1 MLCSAQFTIAVVNDG
16 ATGPQGP
23 KGDTGAQGPKGA
35 TGPQGPQGNA
45 GVGIT
50 SVTQTTTSSADG
62 GSNVITVTK
71 TDGTTSTFTV
81 INGSKG
87 STGGKGTDGKVFMLV
102 SASETYMRNMRQS
115 GNQPL
120 ITVATQVSGY
130 TGTPS
135 VTVSAGTY
143 SNGKLTL
150 PYANTYDSVT
160 ITATLSGAPTQ
171 TLVLSVL
178 DKTEYRKYFGMLSS
192 DPTGS
197 VLQGDH
203 YYNSITQKIRYRTT
217 SSWVDLENAE
227 IDDQKEYASI
237 LSNAMGHVLG
247 SIESGSV
254 VSSYYGYFQRI
265 IAGIIHAETITVD
278 AANINGKISIADV
291 DGGGLSLTKEGIGA
305 TSADGKSSWQINS
318 DGTAT
323 FRNASVTGNLEARKV
338 THDALKTIDAMT
350 GKSIGSTSMP
360 AVTSKTLWNL
370 DTTIA
375 GIRSA
380 YLTKGHSYTGAT
392 INGVAVRH
400 AAVTTN
406 GTSASV
412 SSPAS
417 GTSIAI
423 GTTYSGSV
431 TISAGDSKDVV
442 YKLLN
447 KYSFPVW
454 VKASTSLGGNF
465 NGIYAR
471 VYNTSGNYVQY
482 AEDATVRAILM
493 PNEGITIHGHSSAWW
508 GSKTGSGSIVCDIS
522 SGYAETTTPQLL
534 FSTSRSY
541 SGGTAGASSTTKYIA
556 IGTLTFTSPSRYL
569 GVTYQGT
576 LSGICRK
583 SGSSYVDL
591 SVKSSSQY
599 FVIYDLGA
607 ELASVELYYKSSV
620 SVTEDSWEDEDGES
634 HSSTSYDYT
643 SITVGRFAWTAF
655 RTLGTEPLVITDT
668 NNKEYRYTHDG
679 YSGLHRSDVI
689 SALFGYT
696 AAPTMYSGK
705 NAYDTI
711 LSTLGVGIGTYSLN
725 TASKITVN
733 GSTLSSLTYMTVGS
747 DRITFENTSGSITFY
762 TTGDTA
768 SDLKS
773 AYSALSA
780 YIVLMASTLGVE
792 TADVRPKANNTYS
805 IGANGN
811 VYARGYFNT
820 LDATTINV
828 TTVNGTTVKGAVFN

>member
-1 MLCSAQFTIAVVNDG
+1 MLCSAHYTIIDVRDG
-16 ATGPQGP
+16 TP
-23 KGDTGAQGPKGA
+23 
-35 TGPQGPQGNA
+35 
-45 GVGIT
+45 GVGISSVT
-50 SVTQTTTSSADG
+50 SVPSSADG
-62 GSNVITVTK
+62 GNNVITVTK
-71 TDGTTSTFTV
+71 TDGSSSTFTV
-81 INGSKG
+81 KNGSKG
-87 STGGKGTDGKVFMLV
+87 SSGGAGSDGKSFVLTV
-102 SASETYMRNMRQS
+102 SSLTYLRDLRSS
-115 GNQPL
+115 GNQPA
-120 ITVATQVSGY
+120 ISVSTQVSGY
-130 TGTPS
+130 SGTPS
-135 VTVSAGTY
+135 ITVSKGTLAT
-143 SNGKLTL
+143 GKLTI
-150 PYANTYDSVT
+150 PYSNSYDTIT
-160 ITATLSGAPTQ
+160 ITATLTGAPTQ
-171 TLVLSVL
+171 TLVLNV
-178 DKTEYRKYFGMLSS
+178 DDVTEYHRYYGMLSS

-197 VLQGDH
+197 VLLGDH

-291 DGGGLSLTKEGIGA
+291 DGGGLSMTKDGIGA
-305 TSADGKSSWQINS
+305 TSADGKSSWQINA

-370 DTTIA
+370 DTTID

-380 YLTKGHSYTGAT
+380 YLTKGHNYSGAT

-400 AAVTTN
+400 AVVTTN

-417 GTSIAI
+417 GTSLVI

-431 TISAGDSKDVV
+431 TISAGSSKDVV

-447 KYSFPVW
+447 KYSFPIW

-508 GSKTGSGSIVCDIS
+508 GSKTGSGSIACNIS

-534 FSTSRSY
+534 FSTSRTY
-541 SGGTAGASSTTKYIA
+541 SGGTADASSTTKYIS

-569 GVTYQGT
+569 GVTYQGA

-583 SGSSYVDL
+583 NGSSYVDL

-599 FVIYDLGA
+599 FVIYDLGS
-607 ELASVELYYKSSV
+607 ELSSVELYYKSSV
-620 SVTEDSWEDEDGES
+620 SVTEDSWEDDDGES

-668 NNKEYRYTHDG
+668 NNREYRYSNDG
-679 YSGLHRSDVI
+679 YSGLHRSDSI

-696 AAPTMYSGK
+696 ASPTMYSGK

-725 TASKITVN
+725 TSSKITVN

-747 DRITFENTSGSITFY
+747 DRITFENASGSITFF
-762 TTGDTA
+762 TTGDT
-768 SDLKS
+768 SSELKS

-792 TADVRPKANNTYS
+792 TADLRPKSNNAYS
-805 IGANGN
+805 IGKEGN

-820 LDATTINV
+820 LNV
-828 TTVNGTTVKGAVFN
+828 TTVNGTTVYGCVFN